1 MSSDQFPTEIMNI
14 SNKKQTVP
22 KSRSL
27 LIIIYQMPTD
37 IIYRYRLVSYEEL
50 STLHVEEDNL

>member
-1 MSSDQFPTEIMNI
+1 MSSDRFPTEIMNI

-27 LIIIYQMPTD
+27 LINNISNANGYNIPKE
-37 IIYRYRLVSYEEL
+37 IRFL
-50 STLHVEEDNL
+50 